1 MGTLGISVFPA
12 LRPTQ
17 SSPLIR
23 PPVCTL
29 ALTLTVYDALAVQAV
44 RHFAAISVI
53 GNLSVFRSR
62 YAMHTYVSYT

>member
-29 ALTLTVYDALAVQAV
+29 ALTVYDALAVQAV